1 MRETIRPATA
11 EDLAAAGVVPARGG
25 RWLAVLQGERLLGVG
40 GIVPAG
46 AMWVASCRIQPEARQ
61 NLRAHRRALLEAAR
75 RVLELAQSRKM
86 PVYAE
91 PEAGIQT
98 AGAFLAHLGFTR
110 HPAGGYV
117 REGER

>member
-40 GIVPAG
+40 GIVPVG
-46 AMWVASCRIQPEARQ
+46 AMWVASCRIQPE
-61 NLRAHRRALLEAAR
+61 LRAHRRALLKAAR

-117 REGER
+117 RWGER